1 MRLSGTFFTILSS
14 KESGNGFEPLIRLE
28 PDNVIFKAHFPDY
41 PITPGAVQIRVAT
54 ELLESHLGKSLT
66 LKTVSDLKFMEPLYP
81 GAEAAYSF
89 TKLVEVDGH
98 LKVEL
103 TVRSEEKVFSR
114 MSLEYSIVVRQNSPT
129 VVRQGL
135 SESVA
140 STSSAT
146 RAESVTELAEVT
158 ILKELKTCIIVPVY
172 NNVGTINDVVQR
184 ILRFCQDVIVVD
196 DGSTDGS
203 SDSLED
209 LGAMVVRYEKNRGKG
224 YALKTGFKEAKAR
237 GFERAITI
245 DADGQHFP
253 EDIPVF
259 ATEAKEHPDAMLVGS
274 RNLRMEN
281 MPGGNTFANKFSNFW
296 FRLQTGV
303 NLPDTQSGFR
313 LYQLNHIGKLHF
325 LTYRYEAELELL
337 VFQCWKGIRMLPVGI
352 NVYYPPEG
360 ERVTHFRPFRDFFRI
375 SVLNTVLCV
384 LALFYGLP
392 SRLLRKK

>member
-135 SESVA
+135 AESVA

-172 NNVGTINDVVQR
+172 NNVGTINGVVQR

-209 LGAMVVRYEKNRGKG
+209 LGAVVVRYEKNRGKG

-253 EDIPVF
+253 EDIPAF
-259 ATEAKEHPDAMLVGS
+259 AAEVKKHPDAMLVGS

-313 LYQLNHIGKLHF
+313 LYQLTRIGKLHL
-325 LTYRYEAELELL
+325 LTSRYEAELELL
-337 VFQCWKGIRMLPVGI
+337 VFQCWKGVQMRPVGI
-352 NVYYPPEG
+352 RVYYPPEG
-360 ERVTHFRPFRDFFRI
+360 ERVTHFRPFWDFFRI

-384 LALFYGLP
+384 FALFYGLP